1 MKSPIRIALTVLV
14 SCFLVPTSL
23 VHAEGTD
30 TTTPDSTSQTSAPTT
45 VSTTAP
51 DTVSTTVPSPTTT
64 TTTLPRLSRPQ
75 RGAASIGFTR
85 IVLDE
90 QRAYVYNHRKRLI
103 ATLPASTGVD
113 DQTPVGS
120 FKVFSQ
126 SAQAFYTP
134 NPNERMRWMTR
145 FTKGRQGGNIG
156 FHGIPYK
163 VTKSGEIPFPTPLG
177 VAPSSH
183 GCIRM
188 RVADAKWLF
197 HNMKIGTVVSV
208 VRSRG

>member
-14 SCFLVPTSL
+14 ACVLVPTSL
-23 VHAEGTD
+23 VNAEGSD
-30 TTTPDSTSQTSAPTT
+30 TTPPDTSAPTT
-45 VSTTAP
+45 VP
-51 DTVSTTVPSPTTT
+51 EIVSTTVPEAATTT
-64 TTTLPRLSRPQ
+64 TTTLPRVSGPQ
-75 RGAASIGFTR
+75 RGVASIGFAR

-90 QRAYVYNHRKRLI
+90 QRVYVYNHRKRLI
-103 ATLPASTGVD
+103 ATLPASTGVK
-113 DQTPVGS
+113 DQTPVGT

-126 SAQAFYTP
+126 SAQAVYSP

-145 FTKGRQGGNIG
+145 FTKGREGGNIG

-177 VAPSSH
+177 IAPSSH

-197 HNMKIGTVVSV
+197 HNMDIGTVVSV

>member
-1 MKSPIRIALTVLV
+1 MKSPLRIALTVLV
-14 SCFLVPTSL
+14 ACVLVPTSL
-23 VHAEGTD
+23 VNAEGTD
-30 TTTPDSTSQTSAPTT
+30 TTTPETSTPTT
-45 VSTTAP
+45 VP
-51 DTVSTTVPSPTTT
+51 EIVSTTVPEAPTTT
-64 TTTLPRLSRPQ
+64 TSTLPRASRPQ
-75 RGAASIGFTR
+75 RGVASIGFAR

-90 QRAYVYNHRKRLI
+90 QRVYVYNHRKRLI

-113 DQTPVGS
+113 DQTPVGT

-134 NPNERMRWMTR
+134 NPSERMRWMTR

-163 VTKSGEIPFPTPLG
+163 VTKSGEIPFFTPLG
-177 VAPSSH
+177 IAPSSH

>member
-1 MKSPIRIALTVLV
+1 MKSPLRIALTVLLTCV
-14 SCFLVPTSL
+14 LVPTSL
-23 VHAEGTD
+23 VNAEGSD
-30 TTTPDSTSQTSAPTT
+30 TTTPDTTASTSVPTT
-45 VSTTAP
+45 VP
-51 DTVSTTVPSPTTT
+51 EIVSATVPAPTTT
-64 TTTLPRLSRPQ
+64 TSTLPRVSRPQ
-75 RGAASIGFTR
+75 RGTASIGFAR

-90 QRAYVYNHRKRLI
+90 QRVYVYNHRKRLI

-113 DQTPVGS
+113 DQTPVGT

-134 NPNERMRWMTR
+134 NPSERMRWMTR
-145 FTKGRQGGNIG
+145 FTKGRAGGNIG

-163 VTKSGEIPFPTPLG
+163 VTKSGEIPFFTPLG
-177 VAPSSH
+177 IAPSSH

-197 HNMKIGTVVSV
+197 HNMDIGTVVSV

>member
-14 SCFLVPTSL
+14 TCVLVPTSL
-23 VHAEGTD
+23 VNAEGSD
-30 TTTPDSTSQTSAPTT
+30 TTTPDTSAPSTAPTT
-45 VSTTAP
+45 VPEIVSTTAP
-51 DTVSTTVPSPTTT
+51 EQTTT
-64 TTTLPRLSRPQ
+64 TTTLPRVSKPQ
-75 RGAASIGFTR
+75 RGVASICFAR
-85 IVLDE
+85 VVLDE
-90 QRAYVYNHRKRLI
+90 QRVYVYNHRRRLI

-113 DQTPVGS
+113 DQTPVGT

-163 VTKSGEIPFPTPLG
+163 VTKSGEIPFFTPLG

>member
-1 MKSPIRIALTVLV
+1 MKSPLRIALTVLLTCV
-14 SCFLVPTSL
+14 LVPTSL

-30 TTTPDSTSQTSAPTT
+30 TTTPDTSAPTT
-45 VSTTAP
+45 EPTTVP
-51 DTVSTTVPSPTTT
+51 ETISTTVPEAPTTT
-64 TTTLPRLSRPQ
+64 TSTLPRVSNPQ
-75 RGAASIGFTR
+75 RGRASIGFTR

-90 QRAYVYNHRKRLI
+90 QRVYVYNHRKRLI

-113 DQTPVGS
+113 DQTPVGT

-126 SAQAFYTP
+126 STQAYYTP

-145 FTKGRQGGNIG
+145 FTKGREGGNIG
-156 FHGIPYK
+156 CHGIPYK
-163 VTKSGEIPFPTPLG
+163 VTKTGEIPFPTPLG

>member
-1 MKSPIRIALTVLV
+1 MKSPIHIALTVLV
-14 SCFLVPTSL
+14 TCVLVPTSL

-30 TTTPDSTSQTSAPTT
+30 TTTPDTTSPTT
-45 VSTTAP
+45 VP
-51 DTVSTTVPSPTTT
+51 EIVSTTVPAPTTT
-64 TTTLPRLSRPQ
+64 SSTLPRLSPPQ
-75 RGAASIGFTR
+75 RGKASIGFTR

-90 QRAYVYNHRKRLI
+90 QRVYVYNHRRRLI

-113 DQTPVGS
+113 DQTPVGT

-126 SAQAFYTP
+126 SAQAYYAP
-134 NPNERMRWMTR
+134 SPNERMRWMTR
-145 FTKGRQGGNIG
+145 FTKGREGGNIG

-163 VTKSGEIPFPTPLG
+163 VTKTGEIPFPTPLG

-197 HNMKIGTVVSV
+197 QNMKIGTVVSV

>member
-1 MKSPIRIALTVLV
+1 MKSPLRIALTVLV
-14 SCFLVPTSL
+14 ACVLIPTSL
-23 VHAEGTD
+23 VNAEGSD
-30 TTTPDSTSQTSAPTT
+30 TTSPDTTASTIAPTT
-45 VSTTAP
+45 VP
-51 DTVSTTVPSPTTT
+51 EVVSTTVPETPSTSS
-64 TTTLPRLSRPQ
+64 TLPRVSPPQ
-75 RGAASIGFTR
+75 RGRASIGFAR
-85 IVLDE
+85 VVLSE
-90 QRAYVYNHRKRLI
+90 QRVYVYNQRKRLI
-103 ATLPASTGVD
+103 ATIPVSTGLD
-113 DQTPVGS
+113 NSTPVGT

-126 SAQAFYTP
+126 SAQTFYTP
-134 NPNERMRWMTR
+134 NPSERMRWMTR

-163 VTKSGEIPFPTPLG
+163 VTKSGEIPFFTPLG

-197 HNMKIGTVVSV
+197 HNMDIGTVVSV

>member
-1 MKSPIRIALTVLV
+1 MKSPVRIALTVLV
-14 SCFLVPTSL
+14 TCVLVPTSL
-23 VHAEGTD
+23 VNAEGSD
-30 TTTPDSTSQTSAPTT
+30 TTTPDTSTSSTSAPTT
-45 VSTTAP
+45 VP
-51 DTVSTTVPSPTTT
+51 EIVSTTVPEAPTTT
-64 TTTLPRLSRPQ
+64 TSTLPRLSRPQ
-75 RGAASIGFTR
+75 RGRASIGFTR

-90 QRAYVYNHRKRLI
+90 QRVYVYNHRKRLI

-113 DQTPVGS
+113 DQTPVGT

-134 NPNERMRWMTR
+134 NPSERMRWMTR
-145 FTKGRQGGNIG
+145 FTKGREGGNIG

-163 VTKSGEIPFPTPLG
+163 VTKTGEIPFPTPLG

-197 HNMKIGTVVSV
+197 QNMKIGTVVSV

>member
-14 SCFLVPTSL
+14 ACVLLPTSL
-23 VHAEGTD
+23 VIAEGSDTATPD
-30 TTTPDSTSQTSAPTT
+30 TTAPTT
-45 VSTTAP
+45 P
-51 DTVSTTVPSPTTT
+51 PEIVSTTVPAPTTT
-64 TTTLPRLSRPQ
+64 TTTLPRVSRPQ
-75 RGAASIGFTR
+75 RGRASIGFTR

-90 QRAYVYNHRKRLI
+90 QRVYVYNHRKRLI
-103 ATLPASTGVD
+103 ATLPVSTGVD
-113 DQTPVGS
+113 DQTPVGT

-126 SAQAFYTP
+126 SVQAYYAP
-134 NPNERMRWMTR
+134 SPNERMRWMTR
-145 FTKGRQGGNIG
+145 FTKGREGGNIG

-163 VTKSGEIPFPTPLG
+163 VTKSGEIPFFTPLG

-197 HNMKIGTVVSV
+197 RNMKIGTVVSV
-208 VRSRG
+208 VRSRD

>member
-1 MKSPIRIALTVLV
+1 
-14 SCFLVPTSL
+14 
-23 VHAEGTD
+23 
-30 TTTPDSTSQTSAPTT
+30 
-45 VSTTAP
+45 
-51 DTVSTTVPSPTTT
+51 
-64 TTTLPRLSRPQ
+64 LPRLSPPQ
-75 RGAASIGFTR
+75 RGRTSIGFTR

-90 QRAYVYNHRKRLI
+90 QRVYVYNHRKRLI

-113 DQTPVGS
+113 DQTPVGT

-126 SAQAFYTP
+126 SAQAYYTP

-145 FTKGRQGGNIG
+145 FTKGREGGNIG

-163 VTKSGEIPFPTPLG
+163 VTKTGEIPFPTPLG

>member
-14 SCFLVPTSL
+14 ACVLAPSSL
-23 VHAEGTD
+23 VNAEGSD
-30 TTTPDSTSQTSAPTT
+30 TTLPDTSAPTT
-45 VSTTAP
+45 VP
-51 DTVSTTVPSPTTT
+51 EIVSTTVPEAATT
-64 TTTLPRLSRPQ
+64 TTTLPRVSGPQ
-75 RGAASIGFTR
+75 RGVASIGFAR

-90 QRAYVYNHRKRLI
+90 QRVYVYNHRKRLI
-103 ATLPASTGVD
+103 ATLPASTGVK
-113 DQTPVGS
+113 DQTPVGT

-126 SAQAFYTP
+126 SAQAVYSP

-145 FTKGRQGGNIG
+145 FTKGREGGNIG

-177 VAPSSH
+177 IAPSSH

-197 HNMKIGTVVSV
+197 HNMDIGTVVSV

>member
-14 SCFLVPTSL
+14 SCVLVPTSL
-23 VHAEGTD
+23 VNAEGSD
-30 TTTPDSTSQTSAPTT
+30 TTTPETSTPTA
-45 VSTTAP
+45 VP
-51 DTVSTTVPSPTTT
+51 EIVSTTVPETPSTTT
-64 TTTLPRLSRPQ
+64 STLPRISSPQ
-75 RGAASIGFTR
+75 RGKASIGFTR

-90 QRAYVYNHRKRLI
+90 QRVYVYNHRRRLI
-103 ATLPASTGVD
+103 ATLPVSTGLD
-113 DQTPVGS
+113 DQTPVGT

-126 SAQAFYTP
+126 SAQAYYAP

-145 FTKGRQGGNIG
+145 FTKGREGGNIG

-163 VTKSGEIPFPTPLG
+163 VTKTGEIPFFTPLG
-177 VAPSSH
+177 IAPSSH

-197 HNMKIGTVVSV
+197 HNMNIGTVVSV

>member
-1 MKSPIRIALTVLV
+1 VN
-14 SCFLVPTSL
+14 
-23 VHAEGTD
+23 AEGSD
-30 TTTPDSTSQTSAPTT
+30 TTTPDTSAP
-45 VSTTAP
+45 STAP
-51 DTVSTTVPSPTTT
+51 TSAPEIVSTTVPAPTTT
-64 TTTLPRLSRPQ
+64 TSTLPRVSSPQ
-75 RGAASIGFTR
+75 RGKASIGFTR

-90 QRAYVYNHRKRLI
+90 QRVYVYNQRKRLI

-113 DQTPVGS
+113 DQTPVGT

-134 NPNERMRWMTR
+134 NPSERMRWMTR
-145 FTKGRQGGNIG
+145 FTKGREGGNIG

-163 VTKSGEIPFPTPLG
+163 VTKTGEIPFPTPLG

>member
-1 MKSPIRIALTVLV
+1 MKSPLRIALTVLV
-14 SCFLVPTSL
+14 ACVLVPASL
-23 VHAEGTD
+23 VNAEGTD
-30 TTTPDSTSQTSAPTT
+30 TTTPETSTPTT
-45 VSTTAP
+45 VP
-51 DTVSTTVPSPTTT
+51 EIVSTTVPEAPTTT
-64 TTTLPRLSRPQ
+64 TSTLPRASRPQ
-75 RGAASIGFTR
+75 RGVASIGFAR

-90 QRAYVYNHRKRLI
+90 QRVYVYNHRKRLI

-113 DQTPVGS
+113 DQTPVGT

-126 SAQAFYTP
+126 SAQAYYAP
-134 NPNERMRWMTR
+134 NPSERMRWMTR
-145 FTKGRQGGNIG
+145 FTKGREGGNIG

-163 VTKSGEIPFPTPLG
+163 VTKSGEIPFFTPLG
-177 VAPSSH
+177 IAPSSH

>member
-14 SCFLVPTSL
+14 TCVLVPTSL

-30 TTTPDSTSQTSAPTT
+30 TTTPDTSTPSA
-45 VSTTAP
+45 
-51 DTVSTTVPSPTTT
+51 VSTTVPEIVSTTVPEAPTTT
-64 TTTLPRLSRPQ
+64 TSTLPRLSRPQ
-75 RGAASIGFTR
+75 RGRASIGFTR

-90 QRAYVYNHRKRLI
+90 QRVYVYNHRKRLI

-113 DQTPVGS
+113 DQTPVGT

-145 FTKGRQGGNIG
+145 FTKGREGGNIG

-163 VTKSGEIPFPTPLG
+163 VTKTGEIPFPTPLG

>member
-14 SCFLVPTSL
+14 TCVLVPTSL
-23 VHAEGTD
+23 VNAEGSD
-30 TTTPDSTSQTSAPTT
+30 TTTPDTSAPSTAPT
-45 VSTTAP
+45 SVPEIVSTTAP
-51 DTVSTTVPSPTTT
+51 EQTTT
-64 TTTLPRLSRPQ
+64 TTTLPRVSKPQ
-75 RGAASIGFTR
+75 RGVASIGFAR
-85 IVLDE
+85 VVLDE
-90 QRAYVYNHRKRLI
+90 QRVYVYNHRRRLI

-113 DQTPVGS
+113 DQTPVGT

-163 VTKSGEIPFPTPLG
+163 VTKSGEIPFFTPLG

-197 HNMKIGTVVSV
+197 HNMDIGTVVSV

>member
-1 MKSPIRIALTVLV
+1 MKLPLRIVSFALTACVLA
-14 SCFLVPTSL
+14 PTSL
-23 VHAEGTD
+23 VHAEGSD
-30 TTTPDSTSQTSAPTT
+30 TTTPDTIATTSLPEI
-45 VSTTAP
+45 
-51 DTVSTTVPSPTTT
+51 VSTTVPAP

-75 RGAASIGFTR
+75 RGVAKIGFTR

-90 QRAYVYNHRKRLI
+90 QRVYVYNNRKRLI

-113 DQTPVGS
+113 DQTPVGR
-120 FKVFSQ
+120 FKVFSR
-126 SAQAFYTP
+126 SAKAVYSP

-145 FTKGRQGGNIG
+145 FTKGREGGNIG

-163 VTKSGEIPFPTPLG
+163 VTKSGEVPFATPLG

-197 HNMKIGTVVSV
+197 ENMKIGTVVSV
-208 VRSRG
+208 VRSRR

>member
-1 MKSPIRIALTVLV
+1 MKSPLRIALTVLV
-14 SCFLVPTSL
+14 ACVLIPTSL
-23 VHAEGTD
+23 VNAEGSD
-30 TTTPDSTSQTSAPTT
+30 TTTPDTSALTT
-45 VSTTAP
+45 VPTSVP
-51 DTVSTTVPSPTTT
+51 EIVSTTVPAPTTT
-64 TTTLPRLSRPQ
+64 STTLPRVSGPQ
-75 RGAASIGFTR
+75 RGVASIGFAR
-85 IVLDE
+85 VVLDE
-90 QRAYVYNHRKRLI
+90 QRVYVYNHRKRLI
-103 ATLPASTGVD
+103 ATLPASTGVK
-113 DQTPVGS
+113 DQTPVGT

-126 SAQAFYTP
+126 SAQAVYSP

-145 FTKGRQGGNIG
+145 FTKGREGGNIG

-177 VAPSSH
+177 IAPSSH

-197 HNMKIGTVVSV
+197 HNMDIGTVVSV

>member
-1 MKSPIRIALTVLV
+1 MKSPLRIALTVLV
-14 SCFLVPTSL
+14 ACVLVPASL
-23 VHAEGTD
+23 VNAEGTD
-30 TTTPDSTSQTSAPTT
+30 TTTPETSTPTT
-45 VSTTAP
+45 VP
-51 DTVSTTVPSPTTT
+51 EIVSTTVPAPSTTT
-64 TTTLPRLSRPQ
+64 STLPRASRPQ
-75 RGAASIGFTR
+75 RGVASIGFAR

-90 QRAYVYNHRKRLI
+90 QRVYVYNHRKRLI

-113 DQTPVGS
+113 DQTPVGT

-126 SAQAFYTP
+126 SAQAYYAP
-134 NPNERMRWMTR
+134 NPSERMRWMTR
-145 FTKGRQGGNIG
+145 FTKGREGGNIG

-163 VTKSGEIPFPTPLG
+163 VTKSGEIPFFTPLG
-177 VAPSSH
+177 IAPSSH

>member
-14 SCFLVPTSL
+14 ACVLVPTSL
-23 VHAEGTD
+23 VNAEGTETTSPD
-30 TTTPDSTSQTSAPTT
+30 TTAPTT
-45 VSTTAP
+45 VP
-51 DTVSTTVPSPTTT
+51 EIVSTTVPAPTTT
-64 TTTLPRLSRPQ
+64 TSTLPRVSNPQ
-75 RGAASIGFTR
+75 RGVASIGFAR
-85 IVLDE
+85 VVLDE
-90 QRAYVYNHRKRLI
+90 QRVYVYNHRKRLI
-103 ATLPASTGVD
+103 ATLPASTGVK
-113 DQTPVGS
+113 DQTPVGT

-126 SAQAFYTP
+126 SAQAVYSP
-134 NPNERMRWMTR
+134 SPNERMRWMTR
-145 FTKGRQGGNIG
+145 FTKGREGGNIG

-177 VAPSSH
+177 IAPSSH

-197 HNMKIGTVVSV
+197 HNMDIGTVVSV

>member
-14 SCFLVPTSL
+14 SCVLVPTSL

-30 TTTPDSTSQTSAPTT
+30 TTTPDTSAPTT

-75 RGAASIGFTR
+75 RGAASIGFAR

-90 QRAYVYNHRKRLI
+90 QRVYVYNHRKRLI

-113 DQTPVGS
+113 DQTPVGT

-145 FTKGRQGGNIG
+145 FTKGREGGNIG

-163 VTKSGEIPFPTPLG
+163 VTKTGEIPFPTPLG

-208 VRSRG
+208 VHSRG

>member
-14 SCFLVPTSL
+14 TCVLVPTSL
-23 VHAEGTD
+23 VNAEGSD
-30 TTTPDSTSQTSAPTT
+30 TTTPDTSALTT
-45 VSTTAP
+45 VPTSVP
-51 DTVSTTVPSPTTT
+51 EIVSTTVPAPTTT
-64 TTTLPRLSRPQ
+64 TSTLPRVSSPQ
-75 RGAASIGFTR
+75 RGKASIGFTR

-90 QRAYVYNHRKRLI
+90 QRVYVYNHRRRLI

-113 DQTPVGS
+113 DQTPVGT

-145 FTKGRQGGNIG
+145 FTKGREGGNIG

-163 VTKSGEIPFPTPLG
+163 VTKTGEIPFPTPLG

>member
-14 SCFLVPTSL
+14 TCVLVPTSL
-23 VHAEGTD
+23 VNAEGSD
-30 TTTPDSTSQTSAPTT
+30 TTSPDTSAPTT
-45 VSTTAP
+45 VP
-51 DTVSTTVPSPTTT
+51 EIVSTTVPEAPTTT
-64 TTTLPRLSRPQ
+64 TTTLPRVSGPQ
-75 RGAASIGFTR
+75 RGVASIGFAR
-85 IVLDE
+85 VVLDE
-90 QRAYVYNHRKRLI
+90 QRVYVYNHRKRLI
-103 ATLPASTGVD
+103 ATLPASTGVK
-113 DQTPVGS
+113 DQTPVGT

-126 SAQAFYTP
+126 SAQAVYSP
-134 NPNERMRWMTR
+134 SPNERMRWMTR
-145 FTKGRQGGNIG
+145 FTKGREGGNIG

-177 VAPSSH
+177 IAPSSH

-197 HNMKIGTVVSV
+197 HNMDIGTVVSV

>member
-14 SCFLVPTSL
+14 TCVLVPTSL
-23 VHAEGTD
+23 VNAEGSD
-30 TTTPDSTSQTSAPTT
+30 TTSPDTSAPTT
-45 VSTTAP
+45 VP
-51 DTVSTTVPSPTTT
+51 EIVSTTVPEASTTT
-64 TTTLPRLSRPQ
+64 TTTLPRVSGPQ
-75 RGAASIGFTR
+75 RGVASIGFAR
-85 IVLDE
+85 VVLDE
-90 QRAYVYNHRKRLI
+90 QRVYVYNHRKRLI
-103 ATLPASTGVD
+103 ATLPASTGVK
-113 DQTPVGS
+113 DQTPVGT

-126 SAQAFYTP
+126 SAQAVYSP
-134 NPNERMRWMTR
+134 SPNERMRWMTR
-145 FTKGRQGGNIG
+145 FTKGREGGNIG

-177 VAPSSH
+177 IAPSSH

-197 HNMKIGTVVSV
+197 HNMDIGTVVSV

>member
-14 SCFLVPTSL
+14 TCVLVPTSL
-23 VHAEGTD
+23 VNAEGSD
-30 TTTPDSTSQTSAPTT
+30 TTTPDTSALTT
-45 VSTTAP
+45 VPTSVP
-51 DTVSTTVPSPTTT
+51 EIVSTTVPAPTTT
-64 TTTLPRLSRPQ
+64 STTLPRVSGPQ
-75 RGAASIGFTR
+75 RGVASIGFAR
-85 IVLDE
+85 VVLDE
-90 QRAYVYNHRKRLI
+90 QRVYVYNHRKRLI
-103 ATLPASTGVD
+103 ATLPASTGVK
-113 DQTPVGS
+113 DQTPVGT

-126 SAQAFYTP
+126 SAQAVYSP

-145 FTKGRQGGNIG
+145 FTKGREGGNIG

-177 VAPSSH
+177 IAPSSH

-197 HNMKIGTVVSV
+197 HNMDIGTVVSV

>member
-1 MKSPIRIALTVLV
+1 MKSPLRIACTILVTCVLI
-14 SCFLVPTSL
+14 PTSL
-23 VHAEGTD
+23 VNAEGTD
-30 TTTPDSTSQTSAPTT
+30 STIPDTT
-45 VSTTAP
+45 VP
-51 DTVSTTVPSPTTT
+51 EIVSTTVPTPTTT
-64 TTTLPRLSRPQ
+64 TTTLPRVSRPQ
-75 RGAASIGFTR
+75 RGGASIGFAR

-90 QRAYVYNHRKRLI
+90 QRVYVYNHRKRLI

-113 DQTPVGS
+113 DQTPIGT

-134 NPNERMRWMTR
+134 NPSERMRWMTR
-145 FTKGRQGGNIG
+145 FTKGREGGNIG

-163 VTKSGEIPFPTPLG
+163 VTKSGEIPFFTPLG
-177 VAPSSH
+177 IAPSSH

-197 HNMKIGTVVSV
+197 HNMKISTVVSV